1 MTVSNIRGVIL
12 DVDGTLVLSN
22 DAHAQSWMEAMADF
36 GYYVTYEKVRPLIG
50 MGGDKVLPETIGLQ
64 KDSEEGIKISAKR
77 KEIFKKRY
85 LPVLQAAPGSRELL
99 EYMRVQGLKLA
110 IASSSEKDE
119 LKALLQV
126 AGASDLVQEVTSSSD
141 ASRSKPD
148 PDVMQVTLQRIGL
161 PANQVLMLGDTPYDI
176 EAAAKVGV
184 GTIALR
190 CGGWT
195 DPELKGALA
204 IYNDPADLL
213 DHYDTSPLGDSSQAR
228 NK

>member
-1 MTVSNIRGVIL
+1 MSNIRGVIL

-85 LPVLQAAPGSRELL
+85 LPVLQATPGSRELL

>member
-148 PDVMQVTLQRIGL
+148 PDVMQVTLQRISL

>member
-1 MTVSNIRGVIL
+1 
-12 DVDGTLVLSN
+12 
-22 DAHAQSWMEAMADF
+22 MEAMADF

-99 EYMRVQGLKLA
+99 EYMHVQGLKLA

>member
-1 MTVSNIRGVIL
+1 MSNIRGVIL

-36 GYYVTYEKVRPLIG
+36 GYYIPYEKVRSLIG

-85 LPVLQAAPGSRELL
+85 LPVLQSAPGARELL
-99 EYMRVQGLKLA
+99 EYMRVHGLKLA

-126 AGASDLVQEVTSSSD
+126 AGASDLIQEETSSSD

-161 PANQVLMLGDTPYDI
+161 PANQVLMLGDAPYDI

-213 DHYDTSPLGDSSQAR
+213 DHYGTSPLGDSWQER
-228 NK
+228 NKR

>member
-85 LPVLQAAPGSRELL
+85 LPVLQAAPSSRELL

>member
-1 MTVSNIRGVIL
+1 MSNIRGVIL

>member
-126 AGASDLVQEVTSSSD
+126 AVASDLVQEVTSSSD

-148 PDVMQVTLQRIGL
+148 PD
-161 PANQVLMLGDTPYDI
+161 
-176 EAAAKVGV
+176 
-184 GTIALR
+184 
-190 CGGWT
+190 
-195 DPELKGALA
+195 
-204 IYNDPADLL
+204 
-213 DHYDTSPLGDSSQAR
+213 
-228 NK
+228 

>member
-1 MTVSNIRGVIL
+1 MSNIRGVIL

-22 DAHAQSWMEAMADF
+22 DALAQSWMEAMADF
-36 GYYVTYEKVRPLIG
+36 GYYITYEKVRPLIG
-50 MGGDKVLPETIGLQ
+50 MGGDKVLPKTIGLQ
-64 KDSEEGIKISAKR
+64 KDSEDGIKISAKR

-85 LPVLQAAPGSRELL
+85 LPVLQATPGSRELL

>member
-22 DAHAQSWMEAMADF
+22 DALAQSWMEAMADF
-36 GYYVTYEKVRPLIG
+36 GYYITYEKVRPLIG
-50 MGGDKVLPETIGLQ
+50 MGGDKVLPKTIGLQ
-64 KDSEEGIKISAKR
+64 KDSEDGIKISAKR

-85 LPVLQAAPGSRELL
+85 LPVLQAAPGARELL
-99 EYMRVQGLKLA
+99 EYMRVRGLKLA

-213 DHYDTSPLGDSSQAR
+213 DHYDTSPLGDSWQAR
-228 NK
+228 DK

>member
-1 MTVSNIRGVIL
+1 MSNIRGVIL

-119 LKALLQV
+119 LKASLQV
-126 AGASDLVQEVTSSSD
+126 AGASDLVQEEISSSD
-141 ASRSKPD
+141 VSRSKPD
-148 PDVMQVTLQRIGL
+148 PDVVQVTLQRIGL
-161 PANQVLMLGDTPYDI
+161 TANQVLMLGDTPYDI

-213 DHYDTSPLGDSSQAR
+213 DHYDTSPLGDSWQAR
-228 NK
+228 DK

>member
-1 MTVSNIRGVIL
+1 VSNIRGVIL
-12 DVDGTLVLSN
+12 DVDGTLALSN

-36 GYYVTYEKVRPLIG
+36 GYYVPYEKIRPLIG

-64 KDSEEGIKISAKR
+64 KDSEDGIKISAKR

-99 EYMRVQGLKLA
+99 EYMHVRGLQLA

-126 AGASDLVQEVTSSSD
+126 AGASDLVQEETSSSD

-213 DHYDTSPLGDSSQAR
+213 DHYDTSPLGDSWQAR
-228 NK
+228 DK